1 MLEIISQIKYDAQNI
16 ESKIKSI
23 SNTRTKMKQWVGKPI
38 YKGCEEAI
46 LNWDKEILNHL
57 KMIDQYYKKLK
68 KTI

>member
-16 ESKIKSI
+16 EFKIKSI
-23 SNTRTKMKQWVGKPI
+23 INTKDKMKQWVGKPI

-46 LNWDKEILNHL
+46 LKWDKEILDHL